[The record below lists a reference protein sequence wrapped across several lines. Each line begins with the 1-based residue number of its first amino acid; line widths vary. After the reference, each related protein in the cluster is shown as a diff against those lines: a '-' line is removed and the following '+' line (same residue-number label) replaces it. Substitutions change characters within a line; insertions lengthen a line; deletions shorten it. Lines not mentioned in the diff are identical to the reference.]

1 MVFLLAKVNRLLLV
15 EVMGMVGKRMGVN
28 LEKMMVDTAIEMI
41 DMSLL
46 MLPDTVIEM
55 MVEGMLPVVMVIQV
69 D

>member
-1 MVFLLAKVNRLLLV
+1 MGFLLAKVNRLLLV
-15 EVMGMVGKRMGVN
+15 EVMGMVGKMMGVN

-46 MLPDTVIEM
+46 MLPETVIEM